1 MWPKMCTVL
10 SKGQNSIILTHFT
23 FWLGFL
29 YFYILQCIPN
39 LFFLLSLRLYF
50 FFPSSPQSITFSVVI
65 LFCCIPF
72 LFSFHCS
79 VYYLDCL
86 LTKSTSTFP
95 FDLHQKHSCKTY
107 IKFAVITLVKL
118 FCSLTAWSTT
128 VLDPSV
134 QNNIV
139 KRATGLLIP

>member
-1 MWPKMCTVL
+1 MTQNVYSSFERTKLNHSYTFYFLARFSVFLHFAMY
-10 SKGQNSIILTHFT
+10 SK
-23 FWLGFL
+23 
-29 YFYILQCIPN
+29 C
-39 LFFLLSLRLYF
+39 LLSALSSSIF